1 MFRQVLVPV
10 KFSVC
15 GRLAAWHAC
24 DVVRAIGGTVTL
36 LHVLE
41 HAAPGHA
48 ELEAGEAQDAEAR
61 CQEARHREALALLR
75 QLSLY
80 ARCPPNLLIV
90 PALNGSARY
99 GSELHSLEPYSSA
112 PGGVASAILKVAAE
126 TGAQLIMLGLRSHS
140 GPVQRMLGQG
150 VLGRVV
156 EPVLL
161 GAGVPVQVT
170 PCHPDTGVATGAR
183 SAGWRGVLAKRN

>member
-41 HAAPGHA
+41 HSAPGHA
-48 ELEAGEAQDAEAR
+48 ELEAGEAHEAEAR
-61 CQEARHREALALLR
+61 SEEAHHQEALALLR

-80 ARCPPNLLIV
+80 ARRPPNLLMV
-90 PALNGSARY
+90 PALY
-99 GSELHSLEPYSSA
+99 GSA
-112 PGGVASAILKVAAE
+112 PGGVASAILRVAAQ
-126 TGAQLIMLGLRSHS
+126 TGAELIMLGLRSHD
-140 GPVQRMLGQG
+140 GPLLGMPSQGMPSQG

-156 EPVLL
+156 GPVLL

-170 PCHPDTGVATGAR
+170 PCRPDTGVVTGVR
-183 SAGWRGVLAKRN
+183 SAGWRGVLAGQG

>member
-41 HAAPGHA
+41 YSAPGHA
-48 ELEAGEAQDAEAR
+48 ELETGEVQDAEAQH
-61 CQEARHREALALLR
+61 QEARYQEALALLR
-75 QLSLY
+75 QLGLY
-80 ARCPPNLLIV
+80 ARRPPRLLIV

-99 GSELHSLEPYSSA
+99 GSELHGSA
-112 PGGVASAILKVAAE
+112 PGGVASAILEVAAE
-126 TGAQLIMLGLRSHS
+126 RGAELIMLGLRS
-140 GPVQRMLGQG
+140 QG
-150 VLGRVV
+150 DPLQGRPSQGILGRVV
-156 EPVLL
+156 GPVLL

-170 PCHPDTGVATGAR
+170 PCRPDTGAAPGAR
-183 SAGWRGVLAKRN
+183 SAGWRGVLAGQD